1 VAEKKLV
8 FVHPLAQLLN
18 RQPDYK
24 PLNLKEMTV
33 SFALP
38 SNEREVWYRVFET
51 LERDD
56 AGVDPIMEVLL
67 DRGSRFDLS
76 MANS

>member
-38 SNEREVWYRVFET
+38 SNEREVWYRVIET
-51 LERDD
+51 LERVHGEFVNFPTN
-56 AGVDPIMEVLL
+56 APERAVL
-67 DRGSRFDLS
+67 
-76 MANS
+76 